1 MKQDNEKYLGSDN
14 LILFISLILSVAF
27 LLVDGF
33 TGLNLL
39 RNSVSFAMEPIANQ
53 ANNAGVEVKNYL
65 ETFVQLS
72 KFQEDYN
79 NLKVEMYDKEAKYS
93 NYLVLQNENTA
104 LKAQIALGNKVNK
117 YTMANVLRT
126 DNVNSLL
133 IDQGSNSGIEEGD
146 VVTYGNTFIGIV
158 SKTDAKGSTVRLPID
173 ESSHFEVVILKPDT
187 TQGILSSGVASG
199 SAEGIKIENI
209 TMNSSVANGDVVFIN
224 DSKVGGFLTLGYVVG
239 LSDSQSTTYK
249 TAYVSPVLDYSSLMQ
264 VFVKID

>member
-14 LILFISLILSVAF
+14 IILFISLFISIIF
-27 LLVDGF
+27 LLIDGF
-33 TGLNLL
+33 LGLNPL
-39 RNSVSFAMEPIANQ
+39 RNSISFVIEPVTNQ
-53 ANNAGVEVKNYL
+53 ANNAGVGVRNYL

-79 NLKVEMYDKEAKYS
+79 KLKVEMYDKEAQYS
-93 NYLVLQNENTA
+93 GYLVLQNENTA
-104 LKAQIALGNKVNK
+104 LKTQIALGNKANK

-133 IDQGSNSGIEEGD
+133 IDQGSNSGIKEGD

-158 SKTDAKGSTVRLPID
+158 SKADAKGSTVRLPID
-173 ESSHFEVVILKPDT
+173 GDSHFEVVILKPDT
-187 TQGILSSGVASG
+187 TQGILSTGVVSG
-199 SAEGIKIENI
+199 SVDGIKIENI